1 MRHITKILAGV
12 AAFLIMSGGLL
23 AIAGWAMGAETDQRF
38 NVHGYEF
45 YVGHQGAIISGAE
58 SSPLPGNGMSDGAR
72 NMEAF
77 TGINIVV
84 ALTDVEFQHADDY
97 GVYLEWHYDRAA
109 IEYECS
115 DGRLTV
121 WMPREGNFNVNG
133 SYREGK
139 VIVYLPEDAKLR
151 DVTIYNSMSD
161 ITMAGYSMDSLNV
174 SNSMGAVELSGLRAD
189 TMDLENSMGDVT
201 AKSCNV
207 SDSIYVSNSMADILL
222 TGDLRG
228 NITLENSMGAIELRT
243 SVGRS
248 EFGYDLDTSMSTV
261 RVDGEDFDENT
272 SKRGGSS
279 YLTASNSMGDIDIF
293 FGR

>member
-23 AIAGWAMGAETDQRF
+23 AIAGWAMGAETDQHF
-38 NVHGYEF
+38 NVHGHEF
-45 YVGHQGAIISGAE
+45 YVNYHGALLAETE
-58 SSPLPGNGMSDGAR
+58 SSPLPGSGMSDGAR
-72 NMEAF
+72 NMEAS
-77 TGINIVV
+77 TGINIDV

-151 DVTIYNSMSD
+151 DVTISNSMSD

-189 TMDLENSMGDVT
+189 TMDLQNSMGDVT

-222 TGDLRG
+222 SGNLRG
-228 NITLENSMGAIELRT
+228 DITLENSMGAIELRT
-243 SVGRS
+243 DVEKRS
-248 EFGYDLDTSMSTV
+248 FGYDLNTSMATV
-261 RVDGEDFDENT
+261 RVDGEDYDEDA
-272 SKRGGSS
+272 SKGGGD
-279 YLTASNSMGDIDIF
+279 YYITASNSMGDIDIF